1 GVYTE
6 GTGTF
11 QTGGAL
17 FCNALLKSAENF
29 RDMTDDFGFL
39 PSPKLDEEQEYYRNL
54 VGDCN
59 LFTVIPVTTPRAE
72 MAGAVLE
79 ALNAQTYRTVTPAW
93 YEVTLKCKYSRDL
106 LSSDIIDLIHDSIY
120 TSFLFA
126 YSPMIS
132 QMGQV
137 MRDLVTNNNTNY
149 MSNVASKLK
158 VAAKSLDKM
167 YTELEKNMN
176 P

>member
-1 GVYTE
+1 
-6 GTGTF
+6 
-11 QTGGAL
+11 
-17 FCNALLKSAENF
+17 
-29 RDMTDDFGFL
+29 
-39 PSPKLDEEQEYYRNL
+39 SPKLDEEQEYYRNL

-158 VAAKSLDKM
+158 VANKSLERM